1 MIMAVANKQAVVFI
15 LPSIHHVLKAEK
27 LLKATAIPFDLVPV
41 PKEINPDCGMAVE
54 TGVETADEVRAFLLG
69 AGLPVEGAY
78 RRNGRQF
85 EPLD

>member
-1 MIMAVANKQAVVFI
+1 MAVANKQVVVFI

-27 LLKATAIPFDLVPV
+27 LLKTTTIPFDLVPV

-54 TGVETADEVRAFLLG
+54 TGIETADEVKAFLIN
-69 AGLPVEGAY
+69 ADLPVEGAY

>member
-1 MIMAVANKQAVVFI
+1 MAVADRQAVVFI

-27 LLKATAIPFDLVPV
+27 LLKTTTIPFDLVPV

-54 TGVETADEVRAFLLG
+54 TEIETADEVRAFLVD

-78 RRNGRQF
+78 RRRGRIF
-85 EPLD
+85 EVLD